1 MNKHQNERSQKK
13 RPDSFILRFTGVA
26 FTMGAAIA
34 LFTYGGIRLDEH
46 LQNKTPWATIA
57 GALFGL
63 TAGFYLVIKDLN
75 RK

>member
-1 MNKHQNERSQKK
+1 
-13 RPDSFILRFTGVA
+13 
-26 FTMGAAIA
+26 MGAAIA